1 MSGLPIRGAR
11 QLGGRRLGRRTHEH
25 DLEHSMI
32 FRTAHCVSALALSI
46 VFAPALH
53 AQDAETPPTEG
64 AAAPAADRRV
74 DILNYQVEGNSVLS
88 RKEIEQAVMPFL
100 GSQRPLSDV
109 DAART
114 ALMEAYHAKGFET
127 VNVVIPAQEVQGG
140 NIRLKVVEMRVGRL
154 RVDGATYYSPE
165 DIGERVPSLEEGEVP
180 NYNELSDDLA
190 RINRSQ
196 DRVVAPTLRAG
207 LEPGTVDIDLLV
219 EDKLPLHGTLELN
232 DRASSNTERLKLSG
246 SLTYANLFQ
255 LDHSLSLQGQ
265 MSPEDPS
272 ESWAVSAS
280 YAAPI
285 PNTPITLVAYGVHTD
300 SDVAAL
306 GGINVLGKGDIL
318 GLRAIYSSIS
328 GDPASPTVHQFTAG
342 VDYKNFKEN
351 LLAENEDSASYTPID
366 YIPLMLRYAL
376 SKRTETF
383 DFDLGIGAAFGLRGL
398 AADDI
403 EFGLKRFNANANW
416 SVLRGDAS
424 YTRKLNDWR
433 VGGSIQWQY
442 AGEPLI
448 SNEQFALG
456 GYDSV
461 RGYYESFNLGDDGIS
476 GQFQIDTPSLHNSD
490 LVKQLRFFTFVDG
503 GYARIHDPLSVQ
515 DEHMR
520 LLSVGGGLRLQLD
533 YGLNGVVSVSRPLVD
548 EEATLSDF
556 GDGFR
561 IQFRVW
567 EQF

>member
-1 MSGLPIRGAR
+1 MSRQPIRSALAG
-11 QLGGRRLGRRTHEH
+11 QSTRTNN
-25 DLEHSMI
+25 LEFSMI
-32 FRTAHCVSALALSI
+32 SRLAHCVSALALGI
-46 VFAPALH
+46 ALAPALH
-53 AQDAETPPTEG
+53 AQTTD
-64 AAAPAADRRV
+64 AAAGETAAPGAERLV

-100 GSQRPLSDV
+100 GPQRPLADV
-109 DAART
+109 DQART

-127 VNVVIPAQEVQGG
+127 VNVIIPAQEVQGG

-165 DIGERVPSLEEGEVP
+165 DIKDRMPSLKEGEVP
-180 NYNELSDDLA
+180 NYNDLSRELA
-190 RINRSQ
+190 AVNRSQ
-196 DRVVAPTLRAG
+196 DRVIAPTLRAG
-207 LEPGTVDIDLLV
+207 LEPGTVDIDLTV

-232 DRASSNTERLKLSG
+232 DRASANTERLKLSG

-265 MSPEDPS
+265 ISPQNPS

-280 YAAPI
+280 YAVPI
-285 PNTPITLVAYGVHTD
+285 RNTPITLVAYGVHTD

-306 GGINVLGKGDIL
+306 GGINVLGSGDIL

-328 GDPASPTVHQFTAG
+328 GDPAEPTVHQFTAG
-342 VDYKNFKEN
+342 LDYKSFKEN
-351 LLAENEDSASYTPID
+351 LLAEDEDSAAYTPID
-366 YIPLMLRYAL
+366 YAPLMVRYAL
-376 SKRTETF
+376 SKRTPKF
-383 DFDLGIGAAFGLRGL
+383 DFDFGIGASFGLRGL
-398 AADDI
+398 GADDV
-403 EFGLKRFNANANW
+403 EFGLKRYNANANW

-424 YTRKLNDWR
+424 YTRKLPGDWR
-433 VGGSIQWQY
+433 VGGAVQWQY

-448 SNEQFALG
+448 SNEQFSLG

-461 RGYYESFNLGDDGIS
+461 RGYYESFNLGDDGVS
-476 GQFQIDTPSLHNSD
+476 GQFQVDTPSL
-490 LVKQLRFFTFVDG
+490 LAAGLIRQLRLFTFVDG

-520 LLSVGGGLRLQLD
+520 LLSVGGGLNLQLD
-533 YGLNGVVSVSRPLVD
+533 YGLNGALSISRPLVD
-548 EEATLSDF
+548 RASTLSDF

-561 IQFRVW
+561 LQFRIW